1 MAPSGSQLDGKSA
14 CYTGQGTAL
23 AHAAKQVL
31 DGGLAWNFH
40 VPRRPLGAVPTAGVA
55 DWIAAMPP
63 GVLPVSVLTM
73 GEIGQG
79 IARIR
84 GLWGSKMG
92 HICLTCRFACGAGRA
107 LGSIAGL

>member
-1 MAPSGSQLDGKSA
+1 MPP
-14 CYTGQGTAL
+14 
-23 AHAAKQVL
+23 KQVL

-40 VPRRPLGAVPTAGVA
+40 VPRHPLSAVPTAGVA
-55 DWIAAMPP
+55 GWIAATPP

-84 GLWGSKMG
+84 GRGSASRANA
-92 HICLTCRFACGAGRA
+92 TTPAGRC
-107 LGSIAGL
+107 